1 MMKKFY
7 FGMLLTAGIALGACS
22 SDDREPEREPV
33 KEPVSETGT
42 LTETVRKTYTLTVNA
57 TKGVNDDANSAT
69 TRALT
74 LDGKTL
80 NASWATTEEVFVEG
94 VYKGTTTYFWFQGS
108 IKPQTAGVSTVLS
121 GTISLPGGTSYS
133 SIQEAIGTISVP
145 LNLQFPRSG
154 DLDYTGQ
161 KGTLADIAAK
171 YDYATATINVN
182 VDNDRIVV
190 IDASTVKFENQQ
202 AIVKFTLKTSD
213 GSALLSP
220 TALTI
225 QYGESNLSMS
235 IPDETY
241 TTNGAGVLFVAI
253 PGDASKTLSLTATVG
268 SDSYTFTK
276 SGVTFDNGKYYA
288 IGLKMK
294 KSGK

>member
-7 FGMLLTAGIALGACS
+7 FGMLLTAGLAMAACS
-22 SDDREPEREPV
+22 SDDRDTEP
-33 KEPVSETGT
+33 
-42 LTETVRKTYTLTVNA
+42 VRKTYTLTVNA
-57 TKGVNDDANSAT
+57 TKAANEAAGRAA

-74 LDGKTL
+74 LDGSTL

-94 VYKGTTTYFWFQGS
+94 TYTGSDDFWFQGS

-121 GTISLPGGTSYS
+121 GTISLPEGTHYT
-133 SIQEAIGTISVP
+133 SIKDAIGSHAT
-145 LNLQFPRSG
+145 LGLQFPRSG
-154 DLDYTGQ
+154 DLDYTEQ
-161 KGTLADIAAK
+161 TGTLADIAAR
-171 YDYATATINVN
+171 YDYATATIQVG

-220 TALTI
+220 TALTV

-235 IPDETY
+235 IPAATY
-241 TTNGAGVLFVAI
+241 TTNGEGVIYVAI
-253 PGDASKTLSLTATVG
+253 PGDASNTSNTLSLTATVG

-276 SGVTFDNGKYYA
+276 SGVTFDNGQYYA

-294 KSGK
+294 KSGE

>member
-7 FGMLLTAGIALGACS
+7 FGMLLTASLAMAACS
-22 SDDREPEREPV
+22 SDDRDTEP
-33 KEPVSETGT
+33 
-42 LTETVRKTYTLTVNA
+42 VRKTYTLTVNA
-57 TKGVNDDANSAT
+57 TKGVNDDANNAT

-74 LDGKTL
+74 LDGSTL

-94 VYKGTTTYFWFQGS
+94 TYNGPTINFWFKGS

-121 GTISLPGGTSYS
+121 GTISLPDGTSYT

-171 YDYATATINVN
+171 YDYATATIKVN

-213 GSALLSP
+213 GTALLSP

-225 QYGESNLSMS
+225 EYGDSNLSMS
-235 IPDETY
+235 FPAETY
-241 TTNGAGVLFVAI
+241 ATNGEGVIYVAI
-253 PGDASKTLSLTATVG
+253 PGDASKKLTLTATVG

-276 SGVTFDNGKYYA
+276 SGVTFDNGQYYA

-294 KSGK
+294 KSGE

>member
-7 FGMLLTAGIALGACS
+7 FGMLLTAGLAMAACS
-22 SDDREPEREPV
+22 SDDRDTEP
-33 KEPVSETGT
+33 
-42 LTETVRKTYTLTVNA
+42 VRKTYTLTVNA
-57 TKGVNDDANSAT
+57 TKAANEAAGRAA

-74 LDGKTL
+74 LDGSTL

-94 VYKGTTTYFWFQGS
+94 TYNGTTINFWFKGS

-121 GTISLPGGTSYS
+121 GTISLPDGTSYT

-161 KGTLADIAAK
+161 VGTLADIAAN
-171 YDYATATINVN
+171 YDYATASIEVGI
-182 VDNDRIVV
+182 DQDRIVV
-190 IDASTVKFENQQ
+190 PTQETVEFENQQ

-213 GSALLSP
+213 GTALLSP

-225 QYGESNLSMS
+225 EYGDSNLSMS
-235 IPDETY
+235 FPAETY
-241 TTNGAGVLFVAI
+241 ATNGEGVIYVAI
-253 PGDASKTLSLTATVG
+253 PGGASKKLTLTATVG

-276 SGVTFDNGKYYA
+276 SGVTFDNGQYYA

-294 KSGK
+294 KSGE

>member
-7 FGMLLTAGIALGACS
+7 FGMLLTAGLAMAACS
-22 SDDREPEREPV
+22 SDDRDTEP
-33 KEPVSETGT
+33 
-42 LTETVRKTYTLTVNA
+42 VRKTYTLTVNA
-57 TKGVNDDANSAT
+57 TKAANEAAGRAA

-74 LDGKTL
+74 LDGSTL

-94 VYKGTTTYFWFQGS
+94 MYNGTTINFWFKGS

-121 GTISLPGGTSYS
+121 GTISLPDGTSYS

-154 DLDYTGQ
+154 ELVYTGQ

-171 YDYATATINVN
+171 YDYATATIKVN

-213 GSALLSP
+213 GTALLSP

-225 QYGESNLSMS
+225 EYGDSNLSMS
-235 IPDETY
+235 FPAETY
-241 TTNGAGVLFVAI
+241 ATNGEGVIYVAI
-253 PGDASKTLSLTATVG
+253 PGDASKKLTLTATVG

-276 SGVTFDNGKYYA
+276 SGVTFDNGQYYA

-294 KSGK
+294 KSGE

>member
-7 FGMLLTAGIALGACS
+7 FGMLLTASLAMAACS
-22 SDDREPEREPV
+22 SDDRDTEP
-33 KEPVSETGT
+33 
-42 LTETVRKTYTLTVNA
+42 VRKTYTLTVNA
-57 TKGVNDDANSAT
+57 TKGVNDDANNAT

-74 LDGKTL
+74 LDGSTL
-80 NASWATTEEVFVEG
+80 NASWATPEEVFVEG
-94 VYKGTTTYFWFQGS
+94 TYNGPTINFWFKGS

-121 GTISLPGGTSYS
+121 GTISLPDGTSYT

-171 YDYATATINVN
+171 YDYATATIKVN

-213 GSALLSP
+213 GTALLSP

-225 QYGESNLSMS
+225 EYGDSNLSMS
-235 IPDETY
+235 FPAETY
-241 TTNGAGVLFVAI
+241 ATNGEGVIYVAI
-253 PGDASKTLSLTATVG
+253 PGDASKKLTLTATVG

-276 SGVTFDNGKYYA
+276 SGVTFDNGQYYA

-294 KSGK
+294 KSGE

>member
-7 FGMLLTAGIALGACS
+7 FGMLLTAGLAMAACS
-22 SDDREPEREPV
+22 SDDRDTEP
-33 KEPVSETGT
+33 
-42 LTETVRKTYTLTVNA
+42 VRKTYTLTVNA
-57 TKGVNDDANSAT
+57 TKAANEAAGRAA

-74 LDGKTL
+74 LDGSTL

-94 VYKGTTTYFWFQGS
+94 TYNGTTINFWFKGS

-121 GTISLPGGTSYS
+121 GTISLPDGTSYT

-154 DLDYTGQ
+154 ELDYGGQ
-161 KGTLADIAAK
+161 TGTLADIAAR
-171 YDYATATINVN
+171 YDYATASIEVGI
-182 VDNDRIVV
+182 DQDRIVV
-190 IDASTVKFENQQ
+190 PTQETVEFENQQ

-213 GSALLSP
+213 GTALLSP

-225 QYGESNLSMS
+225 EYGDSNLSMS
-235 IPDETY
+235 FPAETY
-241 TTNGAGVLFVAI
+241 ATNGEGVIYVAI
-253 PGDASKTLSLTATVG
+253 PGDASKKLTLTATVG
-268 SDSYTFTK
+268 SDCYTFTK
-276 SGVTFDNGKYYA
+276 SGVTFDNGQYYA

-294 KSGK
+294 KSGE

>member
-7 FGMLLTAGIALGACS
+7 FGMLLTAGLAMAACS
-22 SDDREPEREPV
+22 SDDRDTEP
-33 KEPVSETGT
+33 
-42 LTETVRKTYTLTVNA
+42 VRKTYTLTVNA
-57 TKGVNDDANSAT
+57 TKAANEAAGRAA

-74 LDGKTL
+74 LDGSTL

-94 VYKGTTTYFWFQGS
+94 TYNGTTINFWFKGS

-121 GTISLPGGTSYS
+121 GTISLPDGTSYS

-154 DLDYTGQ
+154 ELVYTGQ

-171 YDYATATINVN
+171 YDYATATIKVD

-213 GSALLSP
+213 GTALLSP

-225 QYGESNLSMS
+225 EYGDSNLSMS
-235 IPDETY
+235 FPAETY
-241 TTNGAGVLFVAI
+241 ATNGEGVIYVAI
-253 PGDASKTLSLTATVG
+253 PGGASKKLTLTATVG

-276 SGVTFDNGKYYA
+276 SGVTFDNGQYYA

-294 KSGK
+294 KSGE

>member
-7 FGMLLTAGIALGACS
+7 FGMLLTAGLAMAACS
-22 SDDREPEREPV
+22 SDDRDTEP
-33 KEPVSETGT
+33 
-42 LTETVRKTYTLTVNA
+42 VRKTYTLTVNA
-57 TKGVNDDANSAT
+57 TKAANEAAGRAA

-74 LDGKTL
+74 LDGSTL

-94 VYKGTTTYFWFQGS
+94 TYNGTTINFWFKGS

-121 GTISLPGGTSYS
+121 GTISLPDGTSYS

-154 DLDYTGQ
+154 ELVYTGQ

-171 YDYATATINVN
+171 YDYATATIKVD

-213 GSALLSP
+213 GTALLSP

-225 QYGESNLSMS
+225 EYGDSNLSMS
-235 IPDETY
+235 FPAETY
-241 TTNGAGVLFVAI
+241 ATNGEGVIYVAI
-253 PGDASKTLSLTATVG
+253 PGDASKKLTLTATVG

-276 SGVTFDNGKYYA
+276 SGVTFDNGQYYA

-294 KSGK
+294 KSGE

>member
-7 FGMLLTAGIALGACS
+7 FGMLLTAGLAMAACS
-22 SDDREPEREPV
+22 SDDRDTEP
-33 KEPVSETGT
+33 
-42 LTETVRKTYTLTVNA
+42 VRKTYTLTVNA
-57 TKGVNDDANSAT
+57 TKAANEAAGRAA

-74 LDGKTL
+74 LDGSTL

-94 VYKGTTTYFWFQGS
+94 TYNGTTINFWFKGS

-121 GTISLPGGTSYS
+121 GTISLPDGTSYS

-154 DLDYTGQ
+154 ELVYTGQ

-171 YDYATATINVN
+171 YDYATATIKVD

-213 GSALLSP
+213 GTALLSP

-225 QYGESNLSMS
+225 EYGDSNLSMS
-235 IPDETY
+235 FPAETY
-241 TTNGAGVLFVAI
+241 ATNGEGVIYVAI
-253 PGDASKTLSLTATVG
+253 PGDASKKLTLTATVG

-276 SGVTFDNGKYYA
+276 SGVTFDNGQYYA

-294 KSGK
+294 KGGNNLRPSKHYP